1 MSLSNIYTAGLH
13 NVGSYQVSGR
23 PYLSGSAGIND
34 STSERFIFPQVSKSI
49 LVKNTHGTVA
59 IRIGFAPKDDGEFGF
74 THGAEDN
81 NNYFILNAGKEISF
95 NVKCKEIFIWTE
107 SGTGPSAAQVYA
119 ELTEISDQRMF
130 TLDGV
135 VGVAS

>member
-13 NVGSYQVSGR
+13 NVGSYQVAGR
-23 PYLSGSAGIND
+23 PYLSGSTDIKHTA
-34 STSERFIFPQVSKSI
+34 SERFIFPQVSKSI
-49 LVKNTHGTVA
+49 LVKNTHGSVA
-59 IRIGFAPKDDGEFGF
+59 IRIGFAPKDDGEFGY
-74 THGAEDN
+74 THGANDN
-81 NNYFILNAGKEISF
+81 NNYFILNPEKEISF
-95 NVKCKEIFIWTE
+95 NVKCKEIFIWTD
-107 SGTGPSAAQVYA
+107 SGTSAAQVYA

>member
-13 NVGSYQVSGR
+13 NVGSYQVAGR
-23 PYLSGSAGIND
+23 PYLSGSTGIND

-49 LVKNTHGTVA
+49 LVKNTHGSTA
-59 IRIGFAPKDDGEFGF
+59 IRIGFAPKLDGEHGF
-74 THGAEDN
+74 THGANDN
-81 NNYFILNAGKEISF
+81 NNYFVLNPGKEISF
-95 NVKCKEIFIWTE
+95 NVKCKEIFIWVE
-107 SGTGPSAAQVYA
+107 SGTGITAQVYA

>member
-23 PYLSGSAGIND
+23 PYLSGSTGINNT
-34 STSERFIFPQVSKSI
+34 TSERFIFPQVSKSI
-49 LVKNTHGTVA
+49 LVKNTHGSVA
-59 IRIGFAPKDDGEFGF
+59 IRIGFAPKDDGEFGY
-74 THGAEDN
+74 THGADDN
-81 NNYFILNAGKEISF
+81 NNYFILNAGKEIAF
-95 NVKCKEIFIWTE
+95 NVKCKEIFIWTDSLS
-107 SGTGPSAAQVYA
+107 SGAAQVYA

>member
-13 NVGSYQVSGR
+13 NVGSYQVAGR
-23 PYLSGSAGIND
+23 PYLSGSSGINA

-49 LVKNTHGTVA
+49 LVKNTDGSTA
-59 IRIGFAPKDDGEFGF
+59 IRIGFAPKADGEYGY
-74 THGAEDN
+74 TNGANDN
-81 NNYFILNAGKEISF
+81 SNYFILNAGKEISF
-95 NVKCKEIFIWTE
+95 NVKCKEIFIWTG
-107 SGTGPSAAQVYA
+107 SGTSAAQVYA
-119 ELTEISDQRMF
+119 ELTEIADERMF

>member
-1 MSLSNIYTAGLH
+1 M
-13 NVGSYQVSGR
+13 
-23 PYLSGSAGIND
+23 
-34 STSERFIFPQVSKSI
+34 
-49 LVKNTHGTVA
+49 VKNTHGTVA